1 MWIILHQTTTFGN
14 RVRASTSLPKMLQFS
29 INFCCD
35 DHAGRPESSSWLP
48 PGTMVAGTE
57 KVKTRSLNDKEG
69 LCTRGQILATVF
81 ENFLAPSE
89 NGQKFCG
96 RANINQFSGSFRT
109 RCWSF
114 APLCN
119 YVGEAAGGSRPGI
132 KICWSHDFQFVKGN
146 FSWFVILLHLVDFA
160 LNSEYKLQLFQFLSY
175 WVITYLT
182 AWKIQEGYLK
192 LLSWFHN

>member
-1 MWIILHQTTTFGN
+1 MWIILHQTSTFGN

-81 ENFLAPSE
+81 ENFLAPTE
-89 NGQKFCG
+89 NGQKFAGARILINFPG
-96 RANINQFSGSFRT
+96 RFGSVVGLL
-109 RCWSF
+109 

-119 YVGEAAGGSRPGI
+119 YVWVSPGGSRSGI
-132 KICWSHDFQFVKGN
+132 EICWSHDVQFVKGS
-146 FSWFVILLHLVDFA
+146 FSWFVIVLHLVDFA
-160 LNSEYKLQLFQFLSY
+160 LNSEWKLELFQILS
-175 WVITYLT
+175 ILSFNLF
-182 AWKIQEGYLK
+182 I
-192 LLSWFHN
+192 LLLGKFRSAD